1 MEPLKSLYS
10 VVIPVYN
17 SQSSLRELYDGISA
31 VFRQESALFEVI
43 FVDDYSRDKSWEVL
57 TVLQQE
63 NPGLI
68 RAIRLA
74 RNFGQHNATLCGLTF
89 ARGDRIITI
98 DDDLQTP
105 PAEIKKLIACREKH
119 DYDLV
124 YGISR
129 RKHHSPA
136 RNLGSRSLKVSA
148 RTFHQSRGEGSSFRL
163 ISRELCDRI
172 ILHRQ
177 NFIFLDEVFQWYTDD
192 IGFTEVG
199 HLPRKYDR
207 SGYSFAKLISLLAN
221 IVLYYTMMP
230 LKLLVYGGLA
240 ISFVTFLYGLFF
252 IFKKIVF
259 DVPLGY
265 TSLIV
270 AILFSTSIILFSL
283 GVLGEYLSRMYQ
295 IQNGKPPYSIKRVLE
310 APVRQGN

>member
-1 MEPLKSLYS
+1 MKTLKNFYS
-10 VVIPVYN
+10 VVIPVFN
-17 SQSSLRELYDGISA
+17 SHSSLRELFHGISET
-31 VFRQESALFEVI
+31 FRKESTLFEVI
-43 FVDDYSRDKSWEVL
+43 FVDDFSQDGSWEVL
-57 TVLQQE
+57 MSLQRE
-63 NPGLI
+63 NPGLV

-105 PAEIKKLIACREKH
+105 PAEINKLIVCREEH
-119 DYDLV
+119 DHDLV

-129 RKHHSPA
+129 LKHHSMA

-177 NFIFLDEVFQWYTDD
+177 NFIFLDEVMQWYTDD
-192 IGFTEVG
+192 IGFTEVE
-199 HLPRKYDR
+199 HLPRRYDR
-207 SGYSFAKLISLLAN
+207 SGYSFAKLFSLLAN

-270 AILFSTSIILFSL
+270 TILFSTSIILFGL

-295 IQNGKPPYSIKRVLE
+295 IQNGKPPYSIKRVSEDL
-310 APVRQGN
+310 VREE